1 MVCLVISLLGKQNH
15 TKNHSSVF
23 RIISSALVGPCA
35 LEYVPA
41 EQLVQE
47 LEADTPV
54 ITERTNKKKSLMN
67 RTIK

>member
-1 MVCLVISLLGKQNH
+1 MVCLVKSLLGKQNH